1 MLAVTVPSI
10 RSDVASRASVD
21 DLEAATGSAGEA
33 GGLQIALP
41 SPDHSRLRA
50 SGKDK
55 AEKAGLEVKAQSR
68 TKCKAQH

>member
-1 MLAVTVPSI
+1 M
-10 RSDVASRASVD
+10 D